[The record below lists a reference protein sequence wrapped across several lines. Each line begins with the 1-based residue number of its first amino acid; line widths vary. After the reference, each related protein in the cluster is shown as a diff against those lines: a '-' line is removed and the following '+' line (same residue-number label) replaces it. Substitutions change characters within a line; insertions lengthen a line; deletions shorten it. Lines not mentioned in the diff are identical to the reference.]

1 MMKLLLRELLTHL
14 QFYEVVS
21 KLFHKLGALS
31 VQGRSLPKVGHLD
44 IPHVNV
50 VSDSIHL
57 QFGFLGK
64 KDTIRLNL
72 KPFMAPTGAQEM
84 QMIIRLSDEKCSGAH
99 DLHLFGLD

>member
-21 KLFHKLGALS
+21 KLFHKLGTLG

-44 IPHVNV
+44 VPHINV
-50 VSDSIHL
+50 VAYSIHL

-64 KDTIRLNL
+64 KDTLRLNV
-72 KPFMAPTGAQEM
+72 KPFL
-84 QMIIRLSDEKCSGAH
+84 R
-99 DLHLFGLD
+99 F